1 MGCLLLALGLGLIG
15 LSVFA
20 GTAGLATGFVIEG
33 GAAGLTL
40 GLAGVAVGV
49 VAVLLM
55 LLDPKRARRAAPV
68 QRAATDGWATKRL
81 KARAARR
88 KAEREAGAEA
98 AEPED

>member
-40 GLAGVAVGV
+40 GLAGVAVCILA
-49 VAVLLM
+49 VALM
-55 LLDPKRARRAAPV
+55 LLDPKRARREAPV
-68 QRAATDGWATKRL
+68 QRAATDGWAIRRL

-88 KAEREAGAEA
+88 KAEREAEA
-98 AEPED
+98 ADPED